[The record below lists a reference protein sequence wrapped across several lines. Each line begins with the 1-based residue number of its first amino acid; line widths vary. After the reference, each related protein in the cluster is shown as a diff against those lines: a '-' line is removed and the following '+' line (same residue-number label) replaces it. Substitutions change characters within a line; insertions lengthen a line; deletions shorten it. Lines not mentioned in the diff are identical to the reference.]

1 MNFVTNL
8 LVLTNYKGDNYNSI
22 LIIVNKFI
30 KIVYYKLVLNIINI
44 ISFAI
49 IIINMIIRYYS
60 LPNSIVSDKKLISI
74 FIL

>member
-49 IIINMIIRYYS
+49 IIINMIISNYS